1 MPRPKRNEF
10 KLDYPFAEFMERL
23 TQSERP
29 ILLPDSSSAT
39 SFGILAKKT
48 KAFDVVKNS
57 SKMTFLIS
65 LRKIEQTSKTAK
77 FAWFKF

>member
-1 MPRPKRNEF
+1 MARPKRNEF
-10 KLDYPFAEFMERL
+10 KLNYPFAEFMERL
-23 TQSERP
+23 SESERP
-29 ILLPDSSSAT
+29 VLLPDISSAT

-65 LRKIEQTSKTAK
+65 LRKIEQTSKTSK
-77 FAWFKF
+77 SAWFRF